1 MLLFTVTVDCVDPV
15 FNVCFLFV
23 CLLACLFVLCI
34 VFFVC
39 NMQLAVG
46 IRGMLNQY
54 GKGLSNLK
62 QALARASSSYHM
74 YPKT

>member
-1 MLLFTVTVDCVDPV
+1 MSV
-15 FNVCFLFV
+15 FCLFV
-23 CLLACLFVLCI
+23 CLLVCSVY
-34 VFFVC
+34 FFYFFC